1 MGKPTL
7 LAGQFGDY
15 LQSFQTIKKE
25 KDRMSFCCLGR
36 LFQPHSM
43 LKRLKQN
50 NLKEFCSF
58 HTTVF
63 PLHSEWM
70 KQQGQAVKMQGN
82 RQAEMIARRE
92 KRKQE
97 EHEEVMRNALREREK
112 AMPKDKLD
120 EDYFKDYSRFNKEKD
135 ERDPLFHGIKDK
147 GAEDWGSLLREGVK
161 NSREKF
167 SKIKE
172 SEPLTFNQVNMEGT
186 KFGYKT
192 YSFGG
197 RYGGALMMIF
207 IILFSSELWY
217 QYQENVE
224 EKKLLDIAMKRG
236 QN

>member
-1 MGKPTL
+1 MGHVSYHQIFGSTKPTL

-82 RQAEMIARRE
+82 AGRDDCQEGEEEAG
-92 KRKQE
+92 RKK
-97 EHEEVMRNALREREK
+97 V
-112 AMPKDKLD
+112 
-120 EDYFKDYSRFNKEKD
+120 
-135 ERDPLFHGIKDK
+135 
-147 GAEDWGSLLREGVK
+147 
-161 NSREKF
+161 
-167 SKIKE
+167 
-172 SEPLTFNQVNMEGT
+172 
-186 KFGYKT
+186 
-192 YSFGG
+192 GG
-197 RYGGALMMIF
+197 RA
-207 IILFSSELWY
+207 
-217 QYQENVE
+217 
-224 EKKLLDIAMKRG
+224 R
-236 QN
+236 